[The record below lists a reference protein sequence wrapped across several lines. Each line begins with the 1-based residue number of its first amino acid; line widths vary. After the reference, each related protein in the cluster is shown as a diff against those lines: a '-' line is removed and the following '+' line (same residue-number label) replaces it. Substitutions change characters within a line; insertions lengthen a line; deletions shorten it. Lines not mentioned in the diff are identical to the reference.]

1 MTDFGV
7 AMADEKIF
15 GAEAKNF
22 ADCSVNTFIR
32 PTDGLLRF
40 SVGEMGEHGGVM
52 QVIIE
57 KKGVQD
63 DVIRSPLLLAVQGT
77 VTLVFFFIS
86 IHLYGGVCK
95 QRCDAIDFFFS
106 TSVLQSPRERKE
118 KNIGKCLDSN
128 WIVYHFFSH

>member
-63 DVIRSPLLLAVQGT
+63 DVIRSPLLLAMQGT
-77 VTLVFFFIS
+77 VTLVFFSFLFIS
-86 IHLYGGVCK
+86 TVESVSSGATRLI
-95 QRCDAIDFFFS
+95 FFS

>member
-15 GAEAKNF
+15 GAEGKNF

-63 DVIRSPLLLAVQGT
+63 DVIRSPLLLAMQGT

-95 QRCDAIDFFFS
+95 QRCDAIDFFFNFCFAIS
-106 TSVLQSPRERKE
+106 TRAEREKHW
-118 KNIGKCLDSN
+118 KMFGFQLDCLSLL
-128 WIVYHFFSH
+128 

>member
-15 GAEAKNF
+15 GAEAKKI

-77 VTLVFFFIS
+77 VTLVFFFSFLFIS
-86 IHLYGGVCK
+86 TVESVSSGATRLI
-95 QRCDAIDFFFS
+95 FFFNFCFAIS
-106 TSVLQSPRERKE
+106 TRAEREKHW
-118 KNIGKCLDSN
+118 KMFGFQLDCLSLL
-128 WIVYHFFSH
+128 